1 MLYICFYNIL
11 LRQIYFYSCR
21 KNATQ
26 SEINWLWEHKIMKPT
41 TRQGRKPFSAR
52 CVSSLSANIYLVTF
66 THVFSCVNLCYYVK
80 NTKSPKCTTVKVPR
94 SSRIHSSLLDNN
106 TGGNWAMCSRYTY
119 VKRFGI
125 LQHLDLSRIWLWPAV
140 LLFPHLFLA
149 FCHIPFLPFSSS
161 SQVAERARPVK
172 LFPLFSSLAA
182 ILYYFTIRSFRSCCC
197 STRSSGKKKSSRIYY
212 YKP

>member
-106 TGGNWAMCSRYTY
+106 TGGNWAMCSGTRMWNALVFSNIWIYLEY
-119 VKRFGI
+119 DSGQLYCFFHI
-125 LQHLDLSRIWLWPAV
+125 CFWLSVIFLS
-140 LLFPHLFLA
+140 FLFLL
-149 FCHIPFLPFSSS
+149 LP
-161 SQVAERARPVK
+161 K
-172 LFPLFSSLAA
+172 
-182 ILYYFTIRSFRSCCC
+182 
-197 STRSSGKKKSSRIYY
+197 
-212 YKP
+212 